1 MSLVSIVKLVLAVTT
16 LEFYNW
22 EFPQI
27 RNSPVGRIFF
37 FFRCRDCSI
46 FCVRRRLF
54 KQNLKLEVTAHLRS
68 QVTYFII
75 SLTRF
80 GKLPYPRVGVDW
92 LIGGGLPL
100 LSDRSLAPS
109 LGVAQ
114 RLRFSPCSLP
124 GCGIAAPVRCITAE
138 VLVL

>member
-1 MSLVSIVKLVLAVTT
+1 MSLVSIVKLDLAVTT

-46 FCVRRRLF
+46 FCARRRLF

-68 QVTYFII
+68 QVTCFYY
-75 SLTRF
+75 LTYY
-80 GKLPYPRVGVDW
+80 LVMMPYPRVGVD
-92 LIGGGLPL
+92 
-100 LSDRSLAPS
+100 
-109 LGVAQ
+109 
-114 RLRFSPCSLP
+114 
-124 GCGIAAPVRCITAE
+124 
-138 VLVL
+138 